1 MAGGYGD
8 VQLAERSKIYYIA
21 GTWDPT
27 VQATLAP
34 EGSMYLR
41 VGPGGGALYQKLD
54 DGTTTNWVL
63 NQTSGGGGGAIPVTQ
78 NIYVE
83 PNGSDVTGDGSRST
97 PFQSINAAIAVCT
110 NPAIIYTIVPGS
122 GDYSGPDVTWLPN
135 VCMIGSG
142 AAQINNNINYTSPA
156 ASESYFF
163 FENVRMGGLITIDL
177 SLAAIAIHTFTTG
190 SYNINRIDTMG
201 VGPWVLLVSDS
212 TLGDSSFGGNNILS
226 NALFVSSLEIKD
238 GGTVLLGNSPVGIPV
253 DLYGTAT
260 ISFQASNTQGAV
272 ITGNTV
278 GPNTPTIITDSAG
291 LIGATYTNCNVFY
304 GNVQGSAINGSVVDL
319 GVLIASA
326 NGSSVSGKAEGLNS
340 ELNSSQLGS
349 EARGYALSGGKILSS
364 AGGSSASGEANG
376 VNSKIY
382 ASGSGASSRGSASAD
397 SEINSSGTGAQA
409 FGYSSFG
416 ATLPGQINASGE
428 GSNSSGECVGG
439 NIAATSGGASARG
452 AIYNDSSVLAKIL
465 AQETGASSSG
475 FIETSGVNNTSDNTI
490 SSSGSGSSVNGMI
503 NTSSDNNSSIN
514 IIDALASGG
523 IVAGRIAVTGLGNA
537 SQNTISGTGAGTL
550 AIGRIRSSGAG
561 STGTNQIL
569 SNVGSQT
576 IGYIDNNGT
585 TANGEISSN
594 LGWAFGIVQP
604 TGIRDATIRQSG
616 LGGAFVFGKASSTAA
631 GTASILSSG
640 RGSFAGG
647 NCQRQSISASGD
659 GAFAMGHVDGSA
671 SVGGVNSSG
680 VASFA
685 FGYAG
690 GIGSIS
696 ASGTCSFAFGS
707 EIAVSFNFASAIG
720 QGHTTNLDGQFLCGQ
735 YSSTTL
741 NPKFAVG
748 AGSFGSPANCFEVD
762 ALGRYKTYGTQTR
775 KVNVVSVFDY
785 TINSATPDDVVIA
798 ITSAPGQ
805 KVFLPAAPVNGD
817 EYSIKCDSAST
828 DTLDV
833 DGNGNNIDTAAIYS
847 VIIGSSITVVFANGK
862 WQVIGIV

>member
-1 MAGGYGD
+1 MAGGWGD
-8 VQLAERSKIYYIA
+8 VELAERSKIYYIA

-27 VQATLAP
+27 LQATLAP

-41 VGPGGGALYQKLD
+41 VGASGGAIYQKLD
-54 DGTTTNWVL
+54 NGSTTNWVL
-63 NQTSGGGGGAIPVTQ
+63 NQTSGGGGGVIPVTQ

-83 PNGSDVTGDGSRST
+83 PNGSDVTGDGSRSK

-110 NPAIIYTIVPGS
+110 NPALVYTIVPGS
-122 GDYSGPDVTWLPN
+122 GDYNGADVIWLPN

-142 AAQINNNINYTSPA
+142 AANINNNINYTSPA

-190 SYNINRIDTMG
+190 SYNINRVDTMG
-201 VGPWVLLVSDS
+201 FGPWVLLVSDS
-212 TLGDSSFGGNNILS
+212 TLGDCSFGGNNILS

-253 DLYGTAT
+253 DLYGTAM
-260 ISFQASNTQGAV
+260 ISFQASNTQGA
-272 ITGNTV
+272 ILTGYPS
-278 GPNTPTIITDSAG
+278 GGNTPTIITDSAG
-291 LIGATYTNCNVFY
+291 LIGATYTDCNVFY

-364 AGGSSASGEANG
+364 AGGSCASGEASG

-416 ATLPGQINASGE
+416 AALPGQINSSGV
-428 GSNSSGECVGG
+428 GSSSSGECVGG
-439 NIAATSGGASARG
+439 NIAATSGGSSARG

-475 FIETSGVNNTSDNTI
+475 FIETTGVNNTSDNTI

-503 NTSSDNNSSIN
+503 NTSSNNNSSTN

-523 IVAGRIAVTGLGNA
+523 IIAGRIAVSGLGNA

-550 AIGRIRSSGAG
+550 AIGRIRSSGVG

-671 SVGGVNSSG
+671 SVGGVTSSG

-690 GIGSIS
+690 GVGSIS

-707 EIAVSFNFASAIG
+707 EIAVSSNFASAIG

-748 AGSFGSPANCFEVD
+748 AGSFGSPANCFEV
-762 ALGRYKTYGTQTR
+762 AQSGAYKTYGTQTR
-775 KVNVVSVFDY
+775 AVEVVLAFPF
-785 TINSATPDDVVIA
+785 TINTTVLNDIVIVV
-798 ITSAPGQ
+798 TSAPTDT
-805 KVFLPAAPVNGD
+805 VFLPLAPIVGQCYTVVN
-817 EYSIKCDSAST
+817 DSSST
-828 DTLDV
+828 DNLII
-833 DGNGNNIDTAAIYS
+833 DGNGTNINGAATDLVGIADS
-847 VIIGSSITVVFANGK
+847 MRFVFGNGQ
-862 WQVIGIV
+862 WQKI